1 MSDNPSVLLQL
12 LARRA
17 GFTPGELCASLGGIS
32 RATLSRQLTGLGGQ
46 IVRLGGSRRIRYARL
61 RPARG
66 LHARLPLYRIDES
79 GTGHVCGQLSLV
91 YPRGSALERAAQF
104 EWPLLD
110 GAMRDGWFDG
120 LPYPL
125 VDMRPQGFLGRHFA
139 RTEHSTL
146 GVGDNPERW
155 SDDELVHVLALRGED
170 QPGNLVLGDVA
181 YQRHLDS
188 RATWETRAIDDAQVP
203 EAYPALALRAMSHG
217 AAGSSAGGEFPKFTA
232 VRLHAGHPRH
242 VLVKFSGSD
251 DSPVVRRW
259 ADLLV
264 SEHHA
269 LRVLDQVLDIR
280 AATSVLLRHGGRT
293 FIEVERF
300 DRVGAHGR
308 RPLCSAGSLNAG
320 LVGALDLSW
329 PGIAGALRA
338 RRWLTEQ
345 ELERVSRLWWFGR
358 LIANGDMHEGN
369 LSFHPGL
376 ALAPVYD
383 MLPMQYAPSRSGE
396 LATVSFVPPL
406 ALPRERTAWT
416 AAAHAAVIFW
426 KTCADDSRIS
436 GDFRA
441 TCARNAE
448 AVAQAC

>member
-17 GFTPGELCASLGGIS
+17 GFTPGELCTSLGGIS
-32 RATLSRQLTGLGGQ
+32 RATLSRQLTGLGEQ
-46 IVRLGGSRRIRYARL
+46 IVRLGGSRRVRYARL

-79 GTGHVCGQLSLV
+79 GTGHVCGRLSLV
-91 YPRGSALERAAQF
+91 YPRGSALEWASPF

-110 GAMRDGWFDG
+110 GTMRDGWFDG

-170 QPGNLVLGDVA
+170 QPGNLVLGDMA

-188 RATWETRAIDDAQVP
+188 RTGWETRTIDDAQVP
-203 EAYPALALRAMSHG
+203 EAYPALAMRAMSHG
-217 AAGSSAGGEFPKFTA
+217 VAGSSAGGEFPKFTA
-232 VRLHAGHPRH
+232 VRMHGGQPRH

-264 SEHHA
+264 GEHHA
-269 LRVLDQVLDIR
+269 LRVLEQVLDIR
-280 AATSVLLRHGGRT
+280 AAASVLHRHAGRT

-308 RPLCSAGSLNAG
+308 RPLCSAGSLNAA
-320 LVGALDLSW
+320 LVGALDMSW

-358 LIANGDMHEGN
+358 LIANSDMHEGN

-383 MLPMQYAPSRSGE
+383 MLPMQYAPGRSGE

-406 ALPRERTAWT
+406 PLPRERTAWT

-426 KTCADDSRIS
+426 NTCADDSRIS
-436 GDFRA
+436 ADFRD

-448 AVAQAC
+448 AVAQAR